1 MSNPAALAREPE
13 AGARWYVAE
22 TLPRKEAL
30 AMEHLRRQAFQ
41 GFCPR
46 FRKLRS
52 HARKRE
58 QVLVPLFPNYVF
70 IRYDA
75 ARQPWRSIN
84 GTIGVRQLIG
94 SERNRPEAMP
104 GAAMQYILSRCD
116 DGLVTR
122 LVDEPRTGQAVRI
135 LSGPFAD
142 SLASIEALDD
152 RGRVSVLLDI
162 LGRRMSVRMTLD
174 SLAPA

>member
-1 MSNPAALAREPE
+1 MSIAGAAAGPDD
-13 AGARWYVAE
+13 GARWYVAE

-30 AMEHLRRQAFQ
+30 AIEHLRRQSFES
-41 GFCPR
+41 FCPR

-52 HARKRE
+52 HARRRKL
-58 QVLVPLFPNYVF
+58 VLVPLFPNYVF
-70 IRYDA
+70 IRLDA

-104 GAAMQYILSRCD
+104 DAAMQYILSRCD

-122 LVDEPRTGQAVRI
+122 LVDQPRTGQAVRI

-142 SLASIEALDD
+142 SLASIEALDE

-162 LGRRMSVRMTLD
+162 LGRRTSVRMTLD